1 MLFIDECHLLWGDVT
16 GYVWGQT
23 NQRIEI
29 PIVNERQRQTYYGAL
44 NYCTQEFLVEAYP
57 QGNSE
62 STIKFLKYLQLQY
75 PQQRLAIFWD
85 GASYHRSEELRTYL
99 QSVNQDLAED
109 LWLLTCTRFAPNAPE
124 QNPVEDVWLQAK
136 RFIRNSYHLCNSF
149 TVVKFLF
156 KFVIHHQVFNFSKL
170 SMYGSFSLIT

>member
-1 MLFIDECHLLWGDVT
+1 MFGVKQISGLV
-16 GYVWGQT
+16 V
-23 NQRIEI
+23 

-57 QGNSE
+57 KGNSE

-136 RFIRNSYHLCNSF
+136 RFIRSFYHLCKSF
-149 TVVKFLF
+149 TIVKFLF

>member
-1 MLFIDECHLLWGDVT
+1 MT

-23 NQRIEI
+23 NERIEV
-29 PIVNERQRQTYYGAL
+29 PVVNERQRQTYFGAL
-44 NYCTQEFLVEAYP
+44 NCCTKEFLVQPYT

-85 GASYHRSEELRTYL
+85 GASYHRSDQLKTYL
-99 QSVNQDLAED
+99 QVVNQDSKPDTWAI
-109 LWLLTCTRFAPNAPE
+109 TCTRFAPNAPE

-136 RFIRNSYHLCNSF
+136 RFIRSCYHLCKSF
-149 TVVKFLF
+149 TAVKFLF
-156 KFVIHHQVFNFSKL
+156 KFITHYQVKDFPKL
-170 SMYGSFSLIT
+170 SMYGNFSLIN